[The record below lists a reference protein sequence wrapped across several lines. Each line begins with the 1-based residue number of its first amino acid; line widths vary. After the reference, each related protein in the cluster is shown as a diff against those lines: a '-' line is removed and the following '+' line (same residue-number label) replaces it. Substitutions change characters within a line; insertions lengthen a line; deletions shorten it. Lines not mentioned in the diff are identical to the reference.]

1 VLVPLVR
8 REPQLTVLLTLRT
21 EHLPS
26 HGGQVAFPGGKI
38 DEADIG
44 PLEAALREAH
54 EETGLDP
61 RLVEP
66 LGYLD
71 VYQTRTGFRIVPVV
85 GLVDPVARFSPADGE
100 VAEVFEVPLG
110 FLMDPLN
117 HLQESRLWQGWSG
130 DSMPCPMA
138 SATSGGRPRACSR
151 TFTIACMP
159 AKAGH
164 GPPTAQR
171 PSLAGADWLADRQ
184 LQRVLAALAAEGG
197 EARIAGGAVRNGLL
211 GEPVNDIDIATTEL
225 PTRVEELARRAGSRS
240 IRPASITAR

>member
-1 VLVPLVR
+1 MRPPFPGLRFDADELRARASGRLHKTTPEEASDLTLAAPRSDDDLNAHLPNTGAAGPGRAAAVLVPLVCR
-8 REPQLTVLLTLRT
+8 APQLTVLLTLRT
-21 EHLPS
+21 EHLAL

-85 GLVDPVARFSPADGE
+85 GLVDPAACFSPADGE
-100 VAEVFEVPLG
+100 VAEVFEVPLS

-117 HLQESRLWQGWSG
+117 HLQQSRLWQGVERRFYAMPYG
-130 DSMPCPMA
+130 DRYIWG
-138 SATSGGRPRACSR
+138 AT
-151 TFTIACMP
+151 
-159 AKAGH
+159 AGMLKNLYD
-164 GPPTAQR
+164 R
-171 PSLAGADWLADRQ
+171 LYAG
-184 LQRVLAALAAEGG
+184 
-197 EARIAGGAVRNGLL
+197 
-211 GEPVNDIDIATTEL
+211 
-225 PTRVEELARRAGSRS
+225 
-240 IRPASITAR
+240 